1 MKFCKDC
8 KYYCRDIW
16 CKHPSNGVSYE
27 TGDIAVEWAIL
38 NRKPQGNCKEQ
49 GLLFEQKEL
58 LVKKSMISRIISW
71 FKGE

>member
-1 MKFCKDC
+1 MKICKDC
-8 KYYCRDIW
+8 KYCIRNMW
-16 CKHPSNGVSYE
+16 CKHPSNGTDHV
-27 TGDIAVEWAIL
+27 TGGIRARFAVI

>member
-8 KYYCRDIW
+8 KYFCNDIW
-16 CKHPSNGVSYE
+16 CQHHSNGIDLTAGRIKYE
-27 TGDIAVEWAIL
+27 YAIL

-58 LVKKSMISRIISW
+58 LVKKSIISRIISW